1 MGIGVEITPYFLNFR
16 KFKIP
21 KLCIMY
27 DIAIISPSVRKGR
40 KSHRIALYF
49 NELIKANGLG
59 NPVII
64 DLMGYN
70 FPVFEERLKF
80 QESPLPAA
88 LDFAEKIR
96 SADGVIII
104 LPEYNGGYP
113 ASLKNATDL
122 LTTEWRRKPVA
133 FACVSDGQFGGS
145 QSVTAM
151 LFSLW
156 KAGALT
162 IPATL
167 RLPNIDREFD
177 AQGKP
182 ADKEAMDKRS
192 SNLVKELLWYIEAK
206 KRMEQ

>member
-1 MGIGVEITPYFLNFR
+1 
-16 KFKIP
+16 
-21 KLCIMY
+21 MY
-27 DIAIISPSVRKGR
+27 EIAIISPSVRKGR
-40 KSHRIALYF
+40 NSHRIALYF
-49 NELIKANGLG
+49 DELIKANGLG
-59 NPVII
+59 NPRII
-64 DLMGYN
+64 DLLEYN
-70 FPVFEERLKF
+70 FPLFHERLKF
-80 QESPLPAA
+80 QESPSTAA

-133 FACVSDGQFGGS
+133 FVSVSDGPFGGT
-145 QSVTAM
+145 QSVTSM

-162 IPATL
+162 IPSTL
-167 RLPNIDREFD
+167 RLPYIQREFD
-177 AQGKP
+177 ASGKP
-182 ADKEAMDKRS
+182 ADSEGMDKRS

-206 KRMEQ
+206 KRMDQ